1 VANSRRRPPPKA
13 SAAKARPVKA
23 RPAKARTQAVKA
35 AASREAVI
43 KARAKTAAKS
53 AAKSAAK
60 VAAKAASRVSAKAR
74 APRISADG
82 KAAFPLPKTSFRV
95 FIGSEEVHVASV
107 SPLHLADTDYTDP
120 DLRQTVT
127 LRRAV
132 SNSRI
137 FYDWNLACRA
147 GKKDTR
153 TVTITLLDSPGGRP
167 AGIWQLT
174 GASAVRWT
182 GPDLNAMAHEIAME
196 ELELIYDSIAWRS
209 RT

>member
-1 VANSRRRPPPKA
+1 MTARA
-13 SAAKARPVKA
+13 QAAKI
-23 RPAKARTQAVKA
+23 A
-35 AASREAVI
+35 AARKAV
-43 KARAKTAAKS
+43 T
-53 AAKSAAK
+53 
-60 VAAKAASRVSAKAR
+60 KAASRVSAKAR
-74 APRISADG
+74 APRISVAG

-95 FIGSEEVHVASV
+95 FIGSEEVHVSSV
-107 SPLHLADTDYTDP
+107 SPLHLADTEFTDP
-120 DLRQTVT
+120 DLRQTVV

-132 SNSRI
+132 SDSRI

-153 TVTITLLDSPGGRP
+153 TVTITLLDSPGGKP

-196 ELELIYDSIAWRS
+196 ELEMIYESIAWRS

>member
-1 VANSRRRPPPKA
+1 MPEEALEEVGVTNSRRRLPPRARPV
-13 SAAKARPVKA
+13 KARPVKA
-23 RPAKARTQAVKA
+23 RAAKERAQA
-35 AASREAVI
+35 
-43 KARAKTAAKS
+43 AKTVAPRKTAVSRKP
-53 AAKSAAK
+53 AAK
-60 VAAKAASRVSAKAR
+60 VASRVSAKAR
-74 APRISADG
+74 APRISVAG
-82 KAAFPLPKTSFRV
+82 KVAFPLPKTSFRV
-95 FIGSEEVHVASV
+95 FIGSEEVHVGTV
-107 SPLHLADTDYTDP
+107 SPLHLADTEFTDP
-120 DLRQTVT
+120 DLRQTVV

-132 SNSRI
+132 SDSRT

-153 TVTITLLDSPGGRP
+153 TVTITLLDSPGGKP

-174 GASAVRWT
+174 GATAVRWT

>member
-1 VANSRRRPPPKA
+1 MIKA
-13 SAAKARPVKA
+13 AAKAG
-23 RPAKARTQAVKA
+23 
-35 AASREAVI
+35 
-43 KARAKTAAKS
+43 
-53 AAKSAAK
+53 
-60 VAAKAASRVSAKAR
+60 AKAASRVSAKAR
-74 APRISADG
+74 APRINADG

-107 SPLHLADTDYTDP
+107 SPMHLADTDYTDP

-137 FYDWNLACRA
+137 FYDWNLACRS
-147 GKKDTR
+147 GKKDIR
-153 TVTITLLDSPGGRP
+153 TVTITLLDSPGGKP

-174 GASAVRWT
+174 GARAVRWT

>member
-1 VANSRRRPPPKA
+1 M
-13 SAAKARPVKA
+13 KA
-23 RPAKARTQAVKA
+23 RPAKARLNKARAVKA
-35 AASREAVI
+35 QPA
-43 KARAKTAAKS
+43 KAK
-53 AAKSAAK
+53 
-60 VAAKAASRVSAKAR
+60 AAKAQPVKPRPQSTTKAAKIKAAR
-74 APRISADG
+74 ATVAVRKPVIPRIQADG

-95 FIGSEEVHVASV
+95 FIGAEEVHVASV

-120 DLRQTVT
+120 DLRQMVV

-132 SNSRI
+132 SHSRI
-137 FYDWNLACRA
+137 FYDWNFACRA

-153 TVTITLLDSPGGRP
+153 TVTITLLDSPGGKP

-174 GASAVRWT
+174 GARAVRWT